1 MKIKFERI
9 CKPYIHLHLVQS
21 WTFCSYFKNT
31 QFPLKVLLLTSALSI
46 HDHKDVLFVN
56 FRKVKLTHN
65 PKFQSVIFI
74 HPHLY
79 ECSFDSK
86 FTVHSVATY
95 YPRLSKK
102 KTSLDIQLFFQKTTF
117 LAVEIIFWD
126 FFFFFFFF

>member
-65 PKFQSVIFI
+65 PKFQSVYSSTLTSMNVRSTLSSQCTVSPPTIQDCRKKR
-74 HPHLY
+74 HLW
-79 ECSFDSK
+79 
-86 FTVHSVATY
+86 
-95 YPRLSKK
+95 
-102 KTSLDIQLFFQKTTF
+102 TSNYFSRKQLFWPWKLYFG
-117 LAVEIIFWD
+117 I
-126 FFFFFFFF
+126 FFFFF